1 MRRNTPTKSRVTE
14 EMKRENKLFNT
25 FTKNYDL
32 KKYLESIDEKEIPS
46 VRTP

>member
-1 MRRNTPTKSRVTE
+1 
-14 EMKRENKLFNT
+14 MKRENKLFNT

-46 VRTP
+46 VRTPSHRHAFLDLVR